1 MIHCFSETKWLADQ
15 AMALGFYISIPGI
28 ITFKKS
34 QDLRDIVKDIPLDR
48 LLLETD
54 APFLAPVP
62 HRGKRNEPSFMIE
75 TAKVLADLKGVS
87 LEEISA
93 ITTENFQKLFA
104 KADVTPLIL

>member
-1 MIHCFSETKWLADQ
+1 
-15 AMALGFYISIPGI
+15 MALGFYISIPGI

-104 KADVTPLIL
+104 KADDTPLIL

>member
-1 MIHCFSETKWLADQ
+1 
-15 AMALGFYISIPGI
+15 MALGFYISIPGI